1 MKKILFFGAFFL
13 FFSSCIPMEDINSGD
28 RINIYIHNRTSQTI
42 GVDFNFELRSSKWS
56 YKKDSVLPDSISH
69 LCEKG
74 FDDIIGEKA
83 ISALRERFHNKH
95 LVIKNIDGDTLALWS
110 DLSLVFQD
118 QYWTVNTQDK
128 GEFTGCTLQLTD
140 EVLKLK

>member
-1 MKKILFFGAFFL
+1 MKKLLLLLSFPVFFC
-13 FFSSCIPMEDINSGD
+13 SCPMEDINSGD
-28 RINIYIHNRTSQTI
+28 RINIYIHNKTSQII
-42 GVDFNFELRSSKWS
+42 GVVFNFELRSSNWS
-56 YKKDSVLPDSISH
+56 YKKDSVLPDSTSQ

-74 FDDIIGEKA
+74 FDDIIGDKA
-83 ISALRERFHNKH
+83 VSALRERFCNKN
-95 LVIKNIDGDTLALWS
+95 LLIKNVDGDTLVLWS
-110 DLSLVFQD
+110 DSSLIFLD

>member
-1 MKKILFFGAFFL
+1 MNKEIIFIIKLMLGGGAERVVTL
-13 FFSSCIPMEDINSGD
+13 LSNAATKNGYKVSLVLTHQN
-28 RINIYIHNRTSQTI
+28 
-42 GVDFNFELRSSKWS
+42 
-56 YKKDSVLPDSISH
+56 KKDSVLPDSISH

-83 ISALRERFHNKH
+83 ISALRERFHNKN
-95 LVIKNIDGDTLALWS
+95 LLIKNANGDTLALWS
-110 DLSLVFQD
+110 DSSLVFQD

-140 EVLKLK
+140 EVLELK

>member
-1 MKKILFFGAFFL
+1 MKKIFSFL
-13 FFSSCIPMEDINSGD
+13 CFSVFLCSCPMEDINNGD
-28 RINIYIHNRTSQTI
+28 RINIYIHNKSSQII
-42 GVDFNFELRSSKWS
+42 GVDFYFELRSSKWS

-83 ISALRERFHNKH
+83 ISALRERFHNKN
-95 LVIKNIDGDTLALWS
+95 LLIKNANGDTLALWS
-110 DLSLVFQD
+110 DSSLVFQD

>member
-1 MKKILFFGAFFL
+1 M
-13 FFSSCIPMEDINSGD
+13 FSVFICSCIPMEDINNGD

-42 GVDFNFELRSSKWS
+42 DVEFNFELRSSMWS
-56 YKKDSVLPDSISH
+56 YKKDSVLPDSISQ

-74 FDDIIGEKA
+74 FDDIFGDKA
-83 ISALRERFHNKH
+83 ISALRERFHNKNL
-95 LVIKNIDGDTLALWS
+95 LVKNVDGDTLALWS
-110 DLSLVFQD
+110 DSSLVFQD

-128 GEFTGCTLQLTD
+128 GDFIGCTLQLTD